1 MSRLEDSTLT
11 PGGWKLILD
20 GPNAGCYNMAV
31 DEVLLNQVSNQA
43 DLPVTYVRF
52 FQWDKATLSLGF
64 SQKVARA
71 VNLDFCKRKKI
82 DLVRRITGGKAVL
95 HDREITYSVVS
106 NDPYFFPL
114 RDIVE
119 TYKLIALALRLGF
132 KAMGLD
138 TQLASRAIRPAALK
152 EKSSSACFAISH
164 HYEILCRGR
173 KLVGSAQRRT
183 KSAFLQH
190 GSILL
195 EFDPVQLANAISCQD
210 HLNLDLQVTSLARC
224 LGYTPTPAEVM
235 AHLQKAFQDFFNIRF
250 ELIGMSGS
258 PLQDVAEKLSR
269 SKYAFVDWSRSAGTT
284 ASIGRM
290 SLGGSQQHQRPGM

>member
-1 MSRLEDSTLT
+1 
-11 PGGWKLILD
+11 
-20 GPNAGCYNMAV
+20 MAV

-71 VNLDFCKRKKI
+71 VNLDFCKTKKI

-132 KAMGLD
+132 KAMGRRSS
-138 TQLASRAIRPAALK
+138 TASTATI
-152 EKSSSACFAISH
+152 
-164 HYEILCRGR
+164 
-173 KLVGSAQRRT
+173 
-183 KSAFLQH
+183 
-190 GSILL
+190 
-195 EFDPVQLANAISCQD
+195 
-210 HLNLDLQVTSLARC
+210 
-224 LGYTPTPAEVM
+224 
-235 AHLQKAFQDFFNIRF
+235 
-250 ELIGMSGS
+250 
-258 PLQDVAEKLSR
+258 SR
-269 SKYAFVDWSRSAGTT
+269 SWGF
-284 ASIGRM
+284 
-290 SLGGSQQHQRPGM
+290 H